1 MQCLLVLLNKKRN
14 KKKSRTN
21 QLVLDTSPTFQA
33 EKPQI
38 VQAVDLPVGLP

>member
-1 MQCLLVLLNKKRN
+1 MQCLLVLLNKK
-14 KKKSRTN
+14 KQKKSKTN

>member
-1 MQCLLVLLNKKRN
+1 MQCLLVLLNKK
-14 KKKSRTN
+14 KQKKSKTN

-38 VQAVDLPVGLP
+38 AQAVDLPVGLP